1 MYRIDN
7 LFLENVHCISCIFLY
22 VRASGFKMLN
32 TLSSYNFQNKYSAI
46 RSVHVQNIALQNQN
60 NLCQIITDSFL
71 QGVLFEACLD
81 DKPGLVTSKNNG
93 SHQDMS
99 IITFMS
105 GAVALS
111 PAFYEL
117 SYIAT
122 EHRDDIKLLLPK
134 LREIGIKYDNRLLS
148 FTGGVNTHR
157 GTLFINGLLSALV
170 GYISS
175 GFSIE
180 SDLYDFNSI
189 NFLNKLSNNLKD
201 LTRGIIETELI
212 TPSKLNLPIKT
223 YGERLYREYGVTGI
237 RGEVENGLPSL
248 FNHAL
253 PTLEKSLSSGMS
265 LSESMLNSLFSIMS
279 VLDDTTVYRRGGHA
293 GSVYVKS
300 ISNDILDAGIL
311 TVKGKKLIE
320 EFKSEAKKRN
330 LSPGGSAD
338 ILSATIAT
346 YFLMKR
352 TFAVEIK

>member
-32 TLSSYNFQNKYSAI
+32 TLSSYNFQNKHSVI
-46 RSVHVQNIALQNQN
+46 LPVHVQNIALQNRN

-122 EHRDDIKLLLPK
+122 DHRDDIKLLLPK
-134 LREIGIKYDNRLLS
+134 LREIGIKYDSRLLS

-175 GFSIE
+175 DFITE
-180 SDLYDFNSI
+180 LDAYDFDSTC
-189 NFLNKLSNNLKD
+189 FLNKLSEKLQD
-201 LTRGIIETELI
+201 LTTGIVETELVI
-212 TPSKLNLPIKT
+212 PTKLNLRVET
-223 YGERLYREYGVTGI
+223 YGEELYRKYGVTGI

-248 FNHAL
+248 FNHGL
-253 PTLEKSLSSGMS
+253 PTLENSLSSGMS

-279 VLDDTTVYRRGGHA
+279 VLDDTTVYRRGGPA
-293 GSVYVKS
+293 ASQYVKS
-300 ISNDILDAGIL
+300 ISRKILDAGIL
-311 TVKGKKLIE
+311 TVGGRKLIE
-320 EFKSEAKKRN
+320 EFKLEATKLN
-330 LSPGGSAD
+330 ISPGGSAD

-352 TFAVEIK
+352 KFAVEIK